1 MMTKDIKSLLLAIL
15 LSTVVLIGWQ
25 YFYESPRKEKIEQ
38 AQSLVQQKK
47 LEARGEELEK
57 AKLAIAP
64 EAVSPADVA
73 GRVSIN
79 TDKLKGSIFLKGLRF
94 DDLQFKSYRQTL
106 DANSPL
112 VQLFHPSGLEAYFA
126 EFGWIKDA
134 TDQTLTA
141 PDKNSIWQCDQ
152 AELTENK
159 PINCVWQNSQNIH
172 YIIKIAVDK
181 DYLFTI
187 SQSVENKSNANIALS
202 YYGRIYKAHS
212 EPKQFAILHEGA
224 IGVFGDVLKEET
236 YEDLSKSRQEL
247 YVNTPGSWAGI
258 TNKYWLS
265 ALVPDSKF
273 ASKTNFIASNAPSD
287 EIAHDL
293 YNVNYISEEIK
304 IAPGSNA
311 SSTNYLF
318 AGAKEEKLLEQYAKE
333 KSFVLFDRSIDFGI
347 FYFITKP
354 LFWLISYFYSLIG
367 NFGLAI
373 ILVTLTIKLLMY
385 PLARKSFAS
394 MARMKEIQPK
404 MEQIKQKCG
413 DDKVKFNQ
421 EVMALYKKEN
431 VSPAAGC
438 LPLLIQIPVFFSLY
452 KVIFI
457 SIEMRHAPFYGWIK
471 DLSAADPTSIWNL
484 FGLLPFAP
492 MGMLDIGLWP
502 LIMGLTMFVQ
512 QKMGPV
518 PTDQVQA
525 SVMKF
530 MPLVLVLMLYSLPSG
545 LMIYWSFSNIL
556 TILQQQMINRT
567 IGKSTAK

>member
-1 MMTKDIKSLLLAIL
+1 MRI
-15 LSTVVLIGWQ
+15 
-25 YFYESPRKEKIEQ
+25 
-38 AQSLVQQKK
+38 
-47 LEARGEELEK
+47 
-57 AKLAIAP
+57 
-64 EAVSPADVA
+64 
-73 GRVSIN
+73 
-79 TDKLKGSIFLKGLRF
+79 
-94 DDLQFKSYRQTL
+94 
-106 DANSPL
+106 
-112 VQLFHPSGLEAYFA
+112 QLFL
-126 EFGWIKDA
+126 I
-134 TDQTLTA
+134 
-141 PDKNSIWQCDQ
+141 
-152 AELTENK
+152 
-159 PINCVWQNSQNIH
+159 
-172 YIIKIAVDK
+172 
-181 DYLFTI
+181 
-187 SQSVENKSNANIALS
+187 
-202 YYGRIYKAHS
+202 GRIYKAHS